1 MAGVLTEPAP
11 QPVPEPRSA
20 LGEQPGPAGRPLS
33 DRLRRIP
40 WSRIVV
46 LLLLFVYIVGPL
58 AAAAWFVVYTPALHQ
73 FSLAPFGQIFSA
85 PGFTASVRMTFFVA
99 LLTIAIEFVLL
110 VPAMLAIQL
119 HLPKLRPVIESIS
132 MVPLV
137 VSPVALVA
145 GVSTVLGWGLND
157 QGSWLYQLD
166 ANVRNPSFPV
176 ILPLVYVLLALP
188 FAFRSLDAGLR
199 AVNLKTL
206 VEASQNLGAS
216 WPVTLFR
223 VVLPNLRTGLLSG
236 AVLTLALVFGEFTVS
251 SILGFEPFSVWIEQ
265 DGQGSGQLPIA
276 VSLLSL
282 LLSWAVLFLIS
293 FAGGRISRTD
303 SGRGRLRRA
312 KSESS

>member
-1 MAGVLTEPAP
+1 MAGVLT
-11 QPVPEPRSA
+11 QPVPRPRPA
-20 LGEQPGPAGRPLS
+20 LGEPGRAGRS
-33 DRLRRIP
+33 FADRLRGVS
-40 WSRIVV
+40 WGRIVV
-46 LLLLFVYIVGPL
+46 LVLLFAYVVGPL
-58 AAAAWFVVYTPALHQ
+58 AAAAWFVVYTPALKQ
-73 FSLAPFGQIFSA
+73 FSLAPFGQMFSA
-85 PGFTASVRMTFFVA
+85 DGFLTSVRMTFFLA
-99 LLTIAIEFVLL
+99 LVTIAIEFVLL

-166 ANVRNPSFPV
+166 ANVQSQTFPM
-176 ILPLVYVLLALP
+176 ILPLIYVLLALP

-206 VEASQNLGAS
+206 VEASQNLGAG
-216 WPVTLFR
+216 WLVTLYR

-293 FAGGRISRTD
+293 FAGGRVRRTEP
-303 SGRGRLRRA
+303 GRGRLRRA
-312 KSESS
+312 KSESA

>member
-1 MAGVLTEPAP
+1 MAGVLTQPAP
-11 QPVPEPRSA
+11 QPVPEPA
-20 LGEQPGPAGRPLS
+20 LGQRPAPSGRPFS
-33 DRLRRIP
+33 VRLRGVSWGRV
-40 WSRIVV
+40 VV
-46 LLLLFVYIVGPL
+46 LLLLLVYVVGPL

-73 FSLAPFGQIFSA
+73 FSLAPFGQIFGA
-85 PGFTASVRMTFFVA
+85 GGFLTSVRMTFFLA
-99 LLTIAIEFVLL
+99 LLTIAVEFVLL

-119 HLPKLRPVIESIS
+119 HLPKWRPVIESIS

-145 GVSTVLGWGLND
+145 GVSTVLGWGLNN

-166 ANVRNPSFPV
+166 ANVQNQSFPL
-176 ILPLVYVLLALP
+176 ILPLVYVMLALP
-188 FAFRSLDAGLR
+188 FAFRALDSGMR

-216 WPVTLFR
+216 WLVTLFR
-223 VVLPNLRTGLLSG
+223 VILPNLRTGLLSG
-236 AVLTLALVFGEFTVS
+236 AVLTLALVFGEFTVA
-251 SILGFEPFSVWIEQ
+251 SILGFEPFSVWIEV

-293 FAGGRISRTD
+293 FAGGRVRRTEP
-303 SGRGRLRRA
+303 GRGRLRRA
-312 KSESS
+312 KSESA